1 MSGVYIIS
9 APSGSGKSTLVDRVR
24 LIVPGLKF
32 SISYTT
38 RAARGDEQNGREY
51 YFVPRNEFEEMIR
64 KDEFLEY
71 ANVFG
76 NYYGT
81 ARRFLREANEEGKD
95 LLLDIDVQGAA
106 QIKAKIPQAA
116 SIFILPPNRQELEK
130 RLRTRSLDAEDVI
143 QRRLVTASREIENY
157 DKYDYILVNDRLE
170 ESIDALKSILLAERL
185 MRPGAQEQ
193 KQRSADDT
201 DLMAKAERCRLK
213 NVRERLQPILAS
225 FEKVAAR
232 GGR

>member
-64 KDEFLEY
+64 KDEFLEH

-81 ARRFLREANEEGKD
+81 ARRFLREAEEEGKD

-106 QIKAKIPQAA
+106 QIKGKIPDAA

-130 RLRTRSLDAEDVI
+130 YPQSGC
-143 QRRLVTASREIENY
+143 RRGDPAPVGHGL
-157 DKYDYILVNDRLE
+157 
-170 ESIDALKSILLAERL
+170 
-185 MRPGAQEQ
+185 P
-193 KQRSADDT
+193 
-201 DLMAKAERCRLK
+201 
-213 NVRERLQPILAS
+213 
-225 FEKVAAR
+225 
-232 GGR
+232 